1 MQLSNTTA
9 GLLLIVI
16 ALGGTS
22 LILKSKI
29 ERLETSV
36 VEITKTANENA
47 LALNDLKIQYNYID
61 AMNNKN
67 REAIAAIERE
77 NEKLRKDA
85 KKADVVAHKPGL
97 IEKQINNS
105 FNKFAED
112 IQDLSK

>member
-1 MQLSNTTA
+1 
-9 GLLLIVI
+9 
-16 ALGGTS
+16 
-22 LILKSKI
+22 
-29 ERLETSV
+29 
-36 VEITKTANENA
+36 
-47 LALNDLKIQYNYID
+47 
-61 AMNNKN
+61 MNNKN

-97 IEKQINNS
+97 VEKQINNS

>member
-22 LILKSKI
+22 LILKNKI

-47 LALNDLKIQYNYID
+47 LALNDLKINIIILMQ
-61 AMNNKN
+61 
-67 REAIAAIERE
+67 
-77 NEKLRKDA
+77 
-85 KKADVVAHKPGL
+85 
-97 IEKQINNS
+97 
-105 FNKFAED
+105 
-112 IQDLSK
+112 

>member
-22 LILKSKI
+22 LVLKHKI
-29 ERLETSV
+29 ERLETSI

-47 LALNDLKIQYNYID
+47 LALNDLKNQYNYID

-67 REAIAAIERE
+67 RESIAAIERE

-85 KKADVVAHKPGL
+85 KKANVVARKPGL
-97 IEKQINNS
+97 VEKQINSS
-105 FNKFAED
+105 FSKFAED

>member
-1 MQLSNTTA
+1 MHVSNFTA
-9 GLLLIVI
+9 GLLLLVI
-16 ALGGTS
+16 AFGGTS
-22 LILKSKI
+22 IILKNKV

-36 VEITKTANENA
+36 TEITKTANENA
-47 LALNDLKIQYNYID
+47 LALDNLRIQYNYID

-85 KKADVVAHKPGL
+85 KKADVVARKPGL
-97 IEKQINNS
+97 VEKQINNS

>member
-67 REAIAAIERE
+67 REAIDAIERE

-97 IEKQINNS
+97 VEKQINNS

>member
-77 NEKLRKDA
+77 NEKLHKDA

-97 IEKQINNS
+97 VEKQINNS

>member
-1 MQLSNTTA
+1 MQLSNTTT

-22 LILKSKI
+22 LILKNKI

-47 LALNDLKIQYNYID
+47 LALNNLRIQYNYID

-85 KKADVVAHKPGL
+85 KKTDVVARKPGL
-97 IEKQINNS
+97 VEKQINNS

>member
-85 KKADVVAHKPGL
+85 KKADVVAHKPG
-97 IEKQINNS
+97 
-105 FNKFAED
+105 
-112 IQDLSK
+112 

>member
-1 MQLSNTTA
+1 MQLNNTTA

-47 LALNDLKIQYNYID
+47 LALDNLRIQYNYID

-85 KKADVVAHKPGL
+85 KKADVAAHKPGL
-97 IEKQINNS
+97 VEKQINNS

>member
-67 REAIAAIERE
+67 REAIAAIGRE

-97 IEKQINNS
+97 VEKQINNS

>member
-85 KKADVVAHKPGL
+85 KKADVVANKPGL
-97 IEKQINNS
+97 VEKQINNS

>member
-22 LILKSKI
+22 LILKNKI

-47 LALNDLKIQYNYID
+47 LALNDLKNQYNYID

-97 IEKQINNS
+97 VEKQINNS

>member
-22 LILKSKI
+22 LILKNKI

-47 LALNDLKIQYNYID
+47 LALNDLKNQYNYID

-85 KKADVVAHKPGL
+85 KKADVVASKPGL
-97 IEKQINNS
+97 VEKQINSS
-105 FNKFAED
+105 FSKFAED